1 MKILIT
7 GGAGYIGSHTIVQLL
22 NTNYKIIVIDNLING
37 SLEALKRVEQI
48 TNKEIIFY
56 QGDIRDTLLLEKIF
70 QEHSIDTVIH
80 FAGLKAVGESSKI
93 PLEYYDVNFSG
104 TVALCKVMDKFG
116 VRKLVFSSS
125 ATVYGDS
132 VNVPFS
138 EKHPTQKPTNPYG
151 YSKLMV
157 EEILQDLVRSDS
169 RWSIALLRYFN
180 PIGAHSSGMIGEDP
194 NDIPNNL
201 IPYVAQVAIGKL
213 PYLNIF
219 GNDYP
224 TSDGTGVRDYIHVVD
239 LADGHLKAM
248 EFLDGKTGSFIWN
261 LGTGIGYSVLEVVRE
276 YEEISKAHIPY
287 QIKPRR
293 NGDIAVCYADASKA
307 KEDLNWVAKYSLSD
321 MLYDSWQWQS
331 QNPNGYK
338 S

>member
-1 MKILIT
+1 MHEILIT

-22 NTNYKIIVIDNLING
+22 NADYKVIVIDNLING

-56 QGDIRDTLLLEKIF
+56 QGDIR
-70 QEHSIDTVIH
+70 DTVIH

-169 RWSIALLRYFN
+169 RWSTD
-180 PIGAHSSGMIGEDP
+180 H
-194 NDIPNNL
+194 
-201 IPYVAQVAIGKL
+201 
-213 PYLNIF
+213 
-219 GNDYP
+219 
-224 TSDGTGVRDYIHVVD
+224 
-239 LADGHLKAM
+239 
-248 EFLDGKTGSFIWN
+248 
-261 LGTGIGYSVLEVVRE
+261 
-276 YEEISKAHIPY
+276 
-287 QIKPRR
+287 
-293 NGDIAVCYADASKA
+293 
-307 KEDLNWVAKYSLSD
+307 
-321 MLYDSWQWQS
+321 
-331 QNPNGYK
+331 
-338 S
+338 